1 MVSHEAS
8 LSTTWGRAV
17 RRWATDHPELGIRI
31 APDAGAAQ
39 EWETA
44 EGGGI
49 LSRSVGGSITGRGF
63 KVLLL
68 DDLIK
73 DFGAAHSEVLRQS
86 VWDWRS
92 EAHTS
97 ELQSLMRIS
106 YAVFCLKEQQQSELK
121 SQIQ

>member
-8 LSTTWGRAV
+8 RSTAWGRAV
-17 RRWATDHPELGIRI
+17 RRWVTEHPELGIRI

-86 VWDWRS
+86 VWDW
-92 EAHTS
+92 
-97 ELQSLMRIS
+97 SLPTARPRLAPIAS
-106 YAVFCLKEQQQSELK
+106 ATWEVSLWP
-121 SQIQ
+121 